1 MFFTSLNFLN
11 LVQLAMIANSCHFV
25 FSVFFFNSTRHPPH
39 AEARHKR
46 HLFSIEWGSPQVE
59 KMDREDFDKK

>member
-25 FSVFFFNSTRHPPH
+25 FSVFFLILQDILLIPKQGISDIF
-39 AEARHKR
+39 
-46 HLFSIEWGSPQVE
+46 FSIEWGSPQVE